1 MAEFGDVTSWPREHR
16 GLLLTTLNQV
26 LAVYDPV
33 TASHAERV
41 AEISFLVAAEL
52 DLADPERELAQIS
65 GIVHDIG
72 KLKVSR
78 GLLNKSS
85 ALTADERSKIEAH
98 CEIGAEILLA
108 ISSDF
113 GLVAEGVRS
122 HHERLNGAGY
132 PSGLSGEEIPLMAR
146 LLAVVDVYDA
156 MTNQRA
162 YRKRIYSSG
171 AASEYLVGQKGSEF
185 DPECVDATMVVL
197 GGWLSNRRV
206 FSLSPSSNRQQF
218 G

>member
-1 MAEFGDVTSWPREHR
+1 MAEFGDVSSWPREHR

-26 LAVYDPV
+26 LAVYDPL
-33 TASHAERV
+33 TAGHAERV

-52 DLADPERELAQIS
+52 ALADHERELAQMC

-78 GLLNKSS
+78 RLLNKSS
-85 ALTADERSKIEAH
+85 ALTADERSQIEAH
-98 CEIGAEILLA
+98 CEIGAEILMA

-113 GLVAEGVRS
+113 SLIAEGERS
-122 HHERLNGAGY
+122 HHERLNGKGY
-132 PSGLSGEEIPLMAR
+132 PNGLSGEEIPLMAR

-156 MTNQRA
+156 MTNKRA
-162 YRKRIYSSG
+162 YRERIYSSG

-185 DPECVDATMVVL
+185 DPECVDATMAVL
-197 GGWLSNRRV
+197 GGWVSKRRV
-206 FSLSPSSNRQQF
+206 FSLSPNSDHRRF